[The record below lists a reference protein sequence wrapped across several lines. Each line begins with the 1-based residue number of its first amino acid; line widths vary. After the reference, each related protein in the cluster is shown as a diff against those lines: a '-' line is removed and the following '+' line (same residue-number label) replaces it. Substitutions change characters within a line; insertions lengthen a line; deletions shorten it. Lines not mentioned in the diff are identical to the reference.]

1 MSYGDGSIFEIKKPD
16 GKSYSPK
23 RWRVCLSYRVEEEL
37 EDGTTKT
44 KRKKV
49 QRNYTGTKTGAREFR
64 DQLVAERDENGRLYS
79 EIEAEQ
85 KKLEEA
91 KEEITLNTMIPL
103 WDGARRTAGKASE
116 RVLKEG
122 VRWLGH
128 VTRHIG
134 DVPLKDITPQMVEAT
149 YAAIREERGLSGTSM
164 NHIHQL
170 LKSVFQ
176 KAIDYDYIYKN
187 PCAHVVAPRRDDP
200 KRGSLTIEE
209 GARLMGEV
217 DKAEVEAYAQI
228 DEKEARRAYREEHGI
243 AKKRNAFRGLH
254 HIGNIT
260 AVRIGLATGMRRG
273 EVFALSWE
281 NVDLERRTIR
291 VCQSITYQRQIK
303 TPKTQAG
310 IRTLAI
316 DATTASHLAMWK
328 ERQAGELAKIGVKQT
343 GKTPV
348 CCSDTG
354 SWYRIDTFDNW
365 WRAWRKEHSFEGLK
379 FHELR
384 HTQATQLLAN
394 GVDVKTVQTR
404 LGHASASITLGWYAH
419 AIPEKEHEA
428 ADLLGAILS
437 GTKPQDNAAKE
448 EEKSPEMSPET
459 ESSQMSPECPLDAH
473 GPEKRKQASRLKKAS

>member
-16 GKSYSPK
+16 GKSYNPK
-23 RWRVCLSYRVEEEL
+23 RWRVCLSYRVQEQQ
-37 EDGTTKT
+37 EDGITKT
-44 KRKKV
+44 RRKKV
-49 QRNYTGTKTGAREFR
+49 QRNYSGTKTGAREFR

-85 KKLEEA
+85 RKLEEA
-91 KEEITLNTMIPL
+91 KEEMTLAKMIPL

-128 VTRHIG
+128 VTKYIG
-134 DVPLKDITPQMVEAT
+134 DVPLKEITPQMVEAT
-149 YAAIREERGLSGTSM
+149 YAAIREERNLSGTSM
-164 NHIHQL
+164 CHIHQL
-170 LKSVFQ
+170 LKSVLQ

-200 KRGSLTIEE
+200 KRNALSVEE
-209 GARLMGEV
+209 GVRLM
-217 DKAEVEAYAQI
+217 AEIDRSEQEAYAAI
-228 DEKEARRAYREEHGI
+228 DDKESRRAYREEHGI
-243 AKKRNAFRGLH
+243 ARERKAFRGLH
-254 HIGNIT
+254 HVGNVT
-260 AVRIGLATGMRRG
+260 AVRLGLATGMRRG
-273 EVFALSWE
+273 EVFALTWE
-281 NVDLERRTIR
+281 NVDLDRRTIR
-291 VCQSITYQRQIK
+291 VCQSITYQRQVK

-316 DATTASHLAMWK
+316 DATTASHLATWK
-328 ERQAGELAKIGVKQT
+328 ERQAAELAKIGVTQT

-354 SWYRIDTFDNW
+354 GWYRIDNFEHW
-365 WRAWRKEHSFEGLK
+365 WSVWRKEHGFEGLK

-404 LGHASASITLGWYAH
+404 LGHANASITLGWYAH
-419 AIPEKEHEA
+419 AIPEKDHDA
-428 ADLLGAILS
+428 ADLLGSILS
-437 GTKPQDNAAKE
+437 GKKPQDEAASE
-448 EEKSPEMSPET
+448 EEKSPEMSPQT
-459 ESSQMSPECPLDAH
+459 NSSQMSPECPLDAH
-473 GPEKRKQASRLKKAS
+473 APEEKQTGQPLKLAS